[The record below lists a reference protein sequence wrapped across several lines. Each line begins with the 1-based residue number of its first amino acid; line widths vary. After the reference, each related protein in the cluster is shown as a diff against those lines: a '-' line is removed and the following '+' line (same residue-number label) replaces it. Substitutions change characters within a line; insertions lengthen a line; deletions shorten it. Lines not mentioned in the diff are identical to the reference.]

1 MAPKVK
7 SLFPNTGRMRPEGGD
22 VTSQNFC
29 LADVMECPARYQS
42 MSGDGAKPGRS
53 IH

>member
-7 SLFPNTGRMRPEGGD
+7 SLFRITGRTRLEIGD
-22 VTSQNFC
+22 VTSQISF
-29 LADVMECPARYQS
+29 LADVMEHPARYQS